1 MRVMAIRPSPAIC
14 ERARAWASLRLD
26 AELSEFEEAL
36 LTAHLRRCSACC
48 EYEESVRGAVLALR
62 DEPLVRLEHPVS
74 VPSRRRS
81 VLRPTAL
88 ARAAALVALAVGI
101 ATVLNSQSTQRFH
114 VTPGFQ
120 GPASSVGAAS
130 NGDLTQ
136 IRQLRITQLGA
147 APPQGA
153 RIGIHGALSQGP
165 GRQ

>member
-26 AELSEFEEAL
+26 AELSEFEEAM

-74 VPSRRRS
+74 VPSRRRA
-81 VLRPTAL
+81 VLRPAAL
-88 ARAAALVALAVGI
+88 ARVAAVVAVAVGI
-101 ATVLNSQSTQRFH
+101 ATALTSQSANRLPA
-114 VTPGFQ
+114 TPG
-120 GPASSVGAAS
+120 PSLGAAG
-130 NGDLTQ
+130 NGDLAE
-136 IRQLRITQLGA
+136 IRLLRATQLGA
-147 APPQGA
+147 TPQRGA
-153 RIGIHGALSQGP
+153 LIGSHGALLQGP